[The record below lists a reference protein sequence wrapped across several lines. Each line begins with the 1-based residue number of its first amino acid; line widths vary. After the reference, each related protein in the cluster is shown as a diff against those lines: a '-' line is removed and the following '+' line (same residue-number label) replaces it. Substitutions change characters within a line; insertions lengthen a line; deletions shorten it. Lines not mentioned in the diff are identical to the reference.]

1 MTRPIPFW
9 YGQVAFALSNGCAK
23 VSHLMSISQIE
34 YFVAVAEAGSV
45 TRAASQLFIS
55 QPPLTRQIQALE
67 DELGVL
73 LFSRTNKGVTL
84 LPAGERFMMHAKCI
98 LSAVSAAKHAVR
110 ELIGSQDPRSERSSI

>member
-1 MTRPIPFW
+1 
-9 YGQVAFALSNGCAK
+9 
-23 VSHLMSISQIE
+23 MSISQIE

-73 LFSRTNKGVTL
+73 LFSRTNRGVEL
-84 LPAGERFMMHAKCI
+84 LPAGERFMIHAKAI
-98 LSAVSAAKHAVR
+98 LHAVCEAKR
-110 ELIGSQDPRSERSSI
+110 AVKGVIVSHDPGPGSSM